1 MNRPFTFKL
10 LAVLSLLPGLSAAAS
25 AATLQAKVIEVRS
38 GNAIVVT
45 NINRP
50 VSVRLKAIVPPE
62 VGQPFNDVA
71 WDHLKALVLDKTV
84 TVEYTH
90 FADNYLEAKVFV
102 NNIDIGSQ
110 MLRDGVAWYDHAL
123 DYELNQAD
131 RDLYA
136 QCEAAARAE
145 KRGLWQDAAAL
156 SPWEYRRLRTERLM
170 RIENPTPV
178 STVSDLR
185 KPKTKTRAGLT
196 NDDVL
201 KLVMG
206 SGPSSSGISGLRPI
220 VQNGDPN
227 RWVKYTSS
235 EGHFSVTLPS
245 NAVEGSQIV
254 PDPST
259 GTSADM
265 NFVAGGSNIGFYIAM
280 FVKGPNLSETD
291 ESVCK
296 KVIEGFIS
304 GMNHAPSQ
312 DGRPVMALKP
322 ERAINL
328 SGYTGMQYRLTGA
341 GAVGTARVFTKQ
353 GGDQREVFLLLTM
366 SGPDGEDLSSQF
378 IRSFSITR

>member
-10 LAVLSLLPGLSAAAS
+10 LAVLSLLLGLAAGAS

-71 WDHLKALVLDKTV
+71 RDHLKALVLDKTV

-90 FADNYLEAKVFV
+90 FADNYLEARVFF

-145 KRGLWQDAAAL
+145 KRGLWQDTAAL
-156 SPWEYRRLRTERLM
+156 SPWEYRRLRTERLS
-170 RIENPTPV
+170 RITDPSPIGV
-178 STVSDLR
+178 LSQPR
-185 KPKTKTRAGLT
+185 KPKTRTSLS
-196 NDDVL
+196 NDDVV

-206 SGPSSSGISGLRPI
+206 SGSSSSGMSSIHPI
-220 VQNGDPN
+220 VQNGDAE

-235 EGHFSVTLPS
+235 AGHFAVTLPS
-245 NAVEGSQIV
+245 NAVEGSDIIA
-254 PDPST
+254 DPVT
-259 GTSADM
+259 GGSLTI
-265 NFVAGGSNIGFYIAM
+265 NFVTGGSNVGIYLAASA
-280 FVKGPNLSETD
+280 KGPNGPGTD
-291 ESVCK
+291 ESARDQF
-296 KVIEGFIS
+296 IRGLIS
-304 GMNHAPSQ
+304 GMNYGAAQ
-312 DGRPVMALKP
+312 DGHAMVDLKP
-322 ERAINL
+322 ERAVNIG
-328 SGYTGMQYRLTGA
+328 GYAGMQYRLTGA
-341 GAVGTARVFTKQ
+341 GVVGSARVFTKQ
-353 GGDQREVFLLLTM
+353 VGDQRELFLLMTL
-366 SGPDGEDLSSQF
+366 SRPDSEDLSSQF
-378 IRSFSITR
+378 IRSFAITK

>member
-10 LAVLSLLPGLSAAAS
+10 LAVLSLLLGLSSAAS

-110 MLRDGVAWYDHAL
+110 MLRDGVAWYDHAS

-131 RDLYA
+131 QVLYA

-156 SPWEYRRLRTERLM
+156 SPWEYRRLQTERLTHM
-170 RIENPTPV
+170 MDAAPAAVV
-178 STVSDLR
+178 SGSR
-185 KPKTKTRAGLT
+185 KPKPRTGLS

-201 KLVMG
+201 KLVAG

-245 NAVEGSQIV
+245 NAVEGSQII

-265 NFVAGGSNIGFYIAM
+265 NFVAGGNNVGVYVAM

-291 ESVCK
+291 ESVRK

-304 GMNHAPSQ
+304 GMNHVPSQ
-312 DGRPVMALKP
+312 NGRPVMEVKAD
-322 ERAINL
+322 RAINM
-328 SGYTGMQYRLTGA
+328 SGYTGMQYRLIGL

-353 GGDQREVFLLLTM
+353 IGDQREVFLLMTM
-366 SGPDGEDLSSQF
+366 SGPDGEDLSNQF

>member
-1 MNRPFTFKL
+1 MNRAFLFRL
-10 LAVLSLLPGLSAAAS
+10 LAVLSLLLVLTAAAS
-25 AATLQAKVIEVRS
+25 AATLQARVVEVRS
-38 GNAIVVT
+38 GNVIIVS

-71 WDHLKALVLDKTV
+71 RDHLKALVIDKNV

-90 FADNYLEAKVFV
+90 FADNYLEARVFF

-110 MLRDGVAWYDHAL
+110 MLRDGVAWYDHAS

-131 RDLYA
+131 QVLYA

-145 KRGLWQDAAAL
+145 KRGLWQDASAL
-156 SPWEYRRLRTERLM
+156 APWEYRRLQTERLTHM
-170 RIENPTPV
+170 MDAAPAAVV
-178 STVSDLR
+178 SGSR
-185 KPKTKTRAGLT
+185 KPKPRTGLS

-201 KLVMG
+201 KLVAG

-220 VQNGDPN
+220 VQNGDAN

-245 NAVEGSQIV
+245 NAVEGSQTI

-265 NFVAGGSNIGFYIAM
+265 NFVAGGSNMGFYIAM

-291 ESVCK
+291 ESIRK

-304 GMNHAPSQ
+304 GMNHVPSQ
-312 DGRPVMALKP
+312 SGRPVMELKP
-322 ERAINL
+322 ERAINIG
-328 SGYTGMQYRLTGA
+328 GYTGMQYRLTGV

-353 GGDQREVFLLLTM
+353 IGDQREVFLLLTM
-366 SGPDGEDLSSQF
+366 SGPDGEDLSNQF
-378 IRSFSITR
+378 IRSFAIMR